1 MRFVLY
7 KSLVLALTLVLVA
20 GVAAAELTLDDCIAL
35 ALKNRASIISSRNA
49 EELAKVS
56 QRAAL
61 GAFLP
66 KVWASYGYTKNK
78 YTHIRPLTP
87 PDAFVEHTDTA
98 LVWRHVGSDSIR
110 VMQVTPTYRYVEV
123 PDTSSDRTKQL
134 GVSADLSFTIPDA
147 WFSYAAARL
156 DHESARLDVIAS
168 EQDLIYAVKQSFYLY
183 LAAVQD
189 VTVQDEAVK
198 RSDEQL
204 KLIQSKFELGSAAKS
219 DVLKQKV
226 QFGNDRLTLLQ
237 AQNSVI
243 NANASLAYTIGLD
256 PMQEHQFSTQYTVR
270 QYDGSLEDAVQFG
283 LTHKPS
289 LLSAEKSIKSA
300 NQSLMS
306 AWSDYLPKVRPF
318 ASYAYDRQTGA
329 GQLIDPVTLL
339 PYRGDVTRSKY
350 TLTYGFSLNLNI
362 FDGFAREQR
371 LKSAKIAK
379 NNLQAGLADSRNLIA
394 SRIKTAYLNIDQLK
408 QRQQVVRDNVEAATE
423 DLKITQEKYNLG
435 AATILDLLNAQVS
448 LKQAQVSQISAD
460 FDLNVAISNLEN
472 AMGKM

>member
-1 MRFVLY
+1 MRFVLC
-7 KSLVLALTLVLVA
+7 KSLVLALVLVS
-20 GVAAAELTLDDCIAL
+20 VTSVVAAELTLDDCIAL
-35 ALKNRASIISSRNA
+35 ALKNRASIIASRNA
-49 EELAKVS
+49 EELAAVS
-56 QRAAL
+56 KRAAL

-66 KVWASYGYTKNK
+66 KIDASYRYTHNEISNITPDDKVPITDDTIVTVTAYNDTTKVVRTRYTGYT
-78 YTHIRPLTP
+78 
-87 PDAFVEHTDTA
+87 
-98 LVWRHVGSDSIR
+98 
-110 VMQVTPTYRYVEV
+110 EV
-123 PDTSSDRTKQL
+123 PAPDVKSTTKAL
-134 GVSADLSFTIPDA
+134 DIGGGVSFTLPNA
-147 WFSYAAARL
+147 WFNFAAARL
-156 DHESARLDVIAS
+156 EHESARLDVIAS

-256 PMQEHQFSTQYTVR
+256 PMKEHQFSTQYAVR
-270 QYDGSLEDAVQFG
+270 QYDGSLADAVQFG

-289 LLSAEKSIKSA
+289 LLSTEKSIKAAS
-300 NQSLMS
+300 QSLMS
-306 AWSDYLPKVRPF
+306 AWWQYLPTVTPF
-318 ASYAYDRQTGA
+318 ASYGYSRLTGPNQSYNPLFSA
-329 GQLIDPVTLL
+329 SSQGTSS
-339 PYRGDVTRSKY
+339 RN

-394 SRIKTAYLNIDQLK
+394 SRIKTAYLNIEQLK
-408 QRQQVVRDNVEAATE
+408 QRQQVARDNVDAATE

>member
-1 MRFVLY
+1 MRLVFF
-7 KSLVLALTLVLVA
+7 KSLVVVMGLTAVTGA
-20 GVAAAELTLDDCIAL
+20 TAAELTLDDCIGL

-49 EELAKVS
+49 EELAAAGK
-56 QRAAL
+56 RAAL

-66 KVWASYGYTKNK
+66 N
-78 YTHIRPLTP
+78 I
-87 PDAFVEHTDTA
+87 DAA
-98 LVWRHVGSDSIR
+98 
-110 VMQVTPTYRYVEV
+110 YRYTRNEISNITPDEWILDPADSTLRQV
-123 PDTSSDRTKQL
+123 PSPDIKSTTKAL
-134 GVSADLSFTIPDA
+134 DVGGSVAFTLPDA

-156 DHESARLDVIAS
+156 QHESARLDVIAS

-204 KLIQSKFELGSAAKS
+204 KLIESKFELGSAAKS

-270 QYDGSLEDAVQFG
+270 QYDGSLADAVQFG

-289 LLSAEKSIKSA
+289 LLSAEKSIKAA
-300 NQSLMS
+300 NQSLAS
-306 AWSDYLPKVRPF
+306 AWSQYLPKATPF
-318 ASYAYDRQTGA
+318 ASYGYGRLTGPNQSYNPLISASSEGTSSQT
-329 GQLIDPVTLL
+329 
-339 PYRGDVTRSKY
+339 
-350 TLTYGFSLNLNI
+350 TLTYGFSLNWNI

-371 LKSAKIAK
+371 LKSAKVAK
-379 NNLQAGLADSRNLIA
+379 NNLQASLADSRNLVA
-394 SRIKTAYLNIDQLK
+394 SRIKTAYLNIEQLK

-460 FDLNVAISNLEN
+460 FDLNVAVSNLEN

>member
-1 MRFVLY
+1 MRFVLF
-7 KSLVLALTLVLVA
+7 KSLVLALTLASVTGA
-20 GVAAAELTLDDCIAL
+20 MAAELTLDDCIGL
-35 ALKNRASIISSRNA
+35 ALKNRASIIASRNT

-66 KVWASYGYTKNK
+66 KVDASYR
-78 YTHIRPLTP
+78 YTHNEISNIK
-87 PDAFVEHTDTA
+87 PDQLVYDVDDT
-98 LVWRHVGSDSIR
+98 LHLNPRLE
-110 VMQVTPTYRYVEV
+110 PV
-123 PDTSSDRTKQL
+123 PDRKSTTKAL
-134 GVSADLSFTIPDA
+134 DVFGGVSFTLPDA

-156 DHESARLDVIAS
+156 EHESARLDVIAS
-168 EQDLIYAVKQSFYLY
+168 EQDLIYAVKQSFYLF

-189 VTVQDEAVK
+189 ASVQEEAVK

-243 NANASLAYTIGLD
+243 NANASLAYAIGLD

-270 QYDGSLEDAVQFG
+270 QYDGSLADAVQFG

-289 LLSAEKSIKSA
+289 LLSTEKSIKAA

-306 AWSDYLPKVRPF
+306 AWSQYLPKLTPF
-318 ASYAYDRQTGA
+318 ASYGYGRLTGPNQSYNPLLSA
-329 GQLIDPVTLL
+329 GSQGT
-339 PYRGDVTRSKY
+339 SSQN
-350 TLTYGFSLNLNI
+350 TLTYGLSLNLNI

-394 SRIKTAYLNIDQLK
+394 SRIKTAYLNIEQLK
-408 QRQQVVRDNVEAATE
+408 QRQQVARDNVEAATE

-460 FDLNVAISNLEN
+460 FDLNVAISSLEN